1 MPILLK
7 IVFPIV
13 LGALINYTPCSGGSP
28 SRALNTQSATV
39 STFAGVAV
47 GTSNTPPMFQGP
59 TSVAVDGSGNV
70 YVADTGNHVICMLT
84 QDGVVTTLAGT
95 AGQQGSVDGP
105 GQSALFNGPNGI
117 AVDALG
123 NIFVADSGN
132 STIRK
137 ITSGGMVSTLAGTPG
152 QLGSADGTG
161 PAARFWWPFGVAVD
175 GSGTVYVADTSNDSI
190 RKITAG
196 GVVSTLA
203 ITADMAGYA
212 NGPGTAAIF
221 SRPNS
226 LFSPHS
232 IVIDS
237 SGNLY
242 VADSGNEIIRKIT
255 PNGLVSMVVGTGVR
269 GCDDGP
275 GSFATFY
282 HPTSLALDGA
292 GNLYVADP
300 LNEVIRK
307 ITPAD
312 YVITIAGMP
321 SQLGSTDGPVL
332 AATFFHPS
340 GVAVDG
346 SGNIYV
352 ADTLNGTIR
361 KITF

>member
-1 MPILLK
+1 MRMLLK
-7 IVFPIV
+7 TVFPSV
-13 LGALINYTPCSGGSP
+13 LWALICHAPCSSGSP
-28 SRALNTQSATV
+28 SSALNLPSATV
-39 STFAGVAV
+39 STYAGIAV
-47 GTSNTPPMFQGP
+47 GTSNTPPMFQAP

-70 YVADTGNHVICMLT
+70 YLADTGNHVIRKIT
-84 QDGVVTTLAGT
+84 QDGVVATLAGT
-95 AGQQGSVDGP
+95 PGQQGSADGP

-117 AVDALG
+117 AIDTLG
-123 NIFVADSGN
+123 NLYVADSGN

-137 ITSGGMVSTLAGTPG
+137 ITPGGMVSTLAGTSG

-161 PAARFWWPFGVAVD
+161 PDASFWWPFGVAVD
-175 GSGTVYVADTSNDSI
+175 GSGAVYVADTSNSSI

-196 GVVSTLA
+196 GVVSTFA
-203 ITADMAGYA
+203 GTADKAGSA
-212 NGPGTAAIF
+212 DGQGTAATF
-221 SRPNS
+221 S
-226 LFSPHS
+226 SPHS

-237 SGNLY
+237 SGNLF
-242 VADSGNEIIRKIT
+242 VADSGNNNIRRIT
-255 PNGLVSMVVGTGVR
+255 PSGVVSTVAGTGVR

-275 GSFATFY
+275 GIVATFFN
-282 HPTSLALDGA
+282 PAGLALDGA

-307 ITPAD
+307 ITPAA